1 MNTMNKKPL
10 SDNTYDI
17 TAHLVERFGPIG
29 SDTWKA
35 EEDRAWEEYNA
46 DIIREARKKSGITQ
60 SELAKRIGADKA
72 YVSKVEHGRT
82 VPTVS
87 TFYRIVA
94 ALGMQVVLIKLPL

>member
-1 MNTMNKKPL
+1 MNK
-10 SDNTYDI
+10 SSNGNYFNI
-17 TAHLVERFGPIG
+17 TEHLTQKYGPVG

-46 DIIREARKKSGITQ
+46 DILRNARKEAGLTQ
-60 SELAKRIGADKA
+60 SELAARIGADKA
-72 YVSKVEHGRT
+72 YISKVEHGRT

-94 ALGMQVVLIKLPL
+94 AMGMQVVLARIPEVVG